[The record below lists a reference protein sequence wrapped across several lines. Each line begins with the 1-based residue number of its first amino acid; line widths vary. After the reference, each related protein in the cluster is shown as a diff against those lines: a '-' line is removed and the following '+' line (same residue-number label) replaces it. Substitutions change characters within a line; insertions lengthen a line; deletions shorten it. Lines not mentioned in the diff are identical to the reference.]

1 MGNRL
6 LTILLAILLLVVIV
20 GGAVIYFFVLA
31 PRFDVSVTYQ
41 IPELFMTDLAGRG
54 HIRVEIYAELG
65 DKRLTKDF
73 EKKQIEVVD
82 AVYRVLRNKTRED
95 LSGANGQDTLREDL
109 LVALRQVLASD
120 NVRNLYFKQIV
131 ID

>member
-6 LTILLAILLLVVIV
+6 LTVLLAVLLLVVLI
-20 GGAVIYFFVLA
+20 GGAAVYYFVLA

-54 HIRVEIYAELG
+54 HIRIEIYVELG
-65 DKRLTKDF
+65 DKRLIKDL
-73 EKKQIEVVD
+73 EKQKIEVID
-82 AVYRVLRNKTRED
+82 AVYRVLRSKTRED
-95 LSGANGQDTLREDL
+95 LTGANGQDMLRENL
-109 LVALRQVLASD
+109 LVALRQVVASD
-120 NVRNLYFKQIV
+120 SLRNLYFKQIV